1 VSDWIWP
8 LPTRVAR
15 SNARVRWPLRVI
27 DDGVETTL
35 VAVKTE
41 FSTALQGSVITT
53 EDGRRW
59 VHRARGD
66 LIHLPAEPDA

>member
-1 VSDWIWP
+1 MTWDWP
-8 LPTRVAR
+8 LKTRLAR
-15 SNARVRWPLRVI
+15 SNSVWRWPVRVLE
-27 DDGVETTL
+27 DGVETTL
-35 VAVKTE
+35 VGVKSE

-66 LIHLPAEPDA
+66 LIHVPVPEAE